1 MLFLTSFLSGKEK
14 FAHQGRLVFAMTPEL
29 LKNKKSEVAPV
40 AWVSK
45 KIHRVT
51 RSTLGAEAIAL
62 SGAVDRLLWIRL
74 LWEWIDNPAIDWG
87 SPEEALQKARKA
99 ALVTDCKSA
108 SDILTR
114 AAIPQCEE
122 HRTTVERLL
131 NSRPIAWYDG

>member
-1 MLFLTSFLSGKEK
+1 MENLILANRLLHEAKSNPVTLMTVPISVDRLSFCAFSDASFLSGKEK
-14 FAHQGRLVFAMTPEL
+14 FAHQGRLVFATTPEL

-62 SGAVDRLLWIRL
+62 SGAVDRLRWIRL
-74 LWEWIDNPAIDWG
+74 LWEWINNPAIDWG

-99 ALVTDCKSA
+99 A
-108 SDILTR
+108 
-114 AAIPQCEE
+114 
-122 HRTTVERLL
+122 
-131 NSRPIAWYDG
+131 